1 MLVSKSESV
10 GVSWSEVIKGVC
22 LQEMGLELMCPCLL
36 LEHLLGPSIGWGL
49 GPHSGPCVVLGH
61 VVCCGQQCGGFDV
74 RKGVFNS
81 LGARKSEIPKVA
93 TSESHACRDRRA
105 V

>member
-1 MLVSKSESV
+1 MHVSKFESI
-10 GVSWSEVIKGVC
+10 GISPSRVIRCVC

-74 RKGVFNS
+74 RKGVSNS
-81 LGARKSEIPKVA
+81 TWGTEV
-93 TSESHACRDRRA
+93 RDSQS
-105 V
+105 VNI